1 MTGNLTPRQWG
12 PSPWSMSLRVCRL
25 KSRGIARPRRTPKD
39 AMDPLKDV
47 DTRDLVARARAG
59 DQRAW
64 EALTDRYT
72 NLLWSVARGM
82 RLSRADAADVV
93 QTTWLRLVERLDT
106 VREPE
111 HLGAWLVTTARRECL
126 ATQRRGARVRMGLP
140 DAWPDPPAAADP
152 LDAALLR
159 EERDA
164 ALWRAF
170 GSLTARCQSLL
181 RVLMADPPP
190 SYDEVSAALDM
201 PVGSIGPTR
210 QRCLKSLREIMST
223 GTVSPQWSS

>member
-1 MTGNLTPRQWG
+1 MN
-12 PSPWSMSLRVCRL
+12 SLNH
-25 KSRGIARPRRTPKD
+25 
-39 AMDPLKDV
+39 V
-47 DTRDLVARARAG
+47 DTRDLVIRARAG

-72 NLLWSVARGM
+72 SLLWSVARSM
-82 RLSRADAADVV
+82 RLNPTDAADVV

-106 VREPE
+106 LREPE
-111 HLGAWLVTTARRECL
+111 HLGSWLVTTARRECL
-126 ATQRRGARVRMGLP
+126 ATQRRTSRVRLGVTDSWDDLP
-140 DAWPDPPAAADP
+140 ANTDP
-152 LDAALLR
+152 LDESLLR

-170 GSLTARCQSLL
+170 TGLTARCQSLL

-190 SYDEVSAALDM
+190 SYGEVSHALEI

-210 QRCLKSLREIMST
+210 QRCLKSLRAIMSSASR
-223 GTVSPQWSS
+223 SPQRST